1 MTQAIQALA
10 TIQPYLDNMSDEEV
24 RANRTKVWLEV
35 ISQTEGYD
43 REATAEAD
51 PSETNEVAVFTD
63 GSRLWWN
70 HELKQWEAGP

>member
-1 MTQAIQALA
+1 MTQAMQALE
-10 TIQPYLDNMSDEEV
+10 TIKPYLHHMSAEEV
-24 RANRTKVWLEV
+24 RTHRAQVWLEV

-43 REATAEAD
+43 REATAKAD
-51 PSETNEVAVFTD
+51 PSETNEVAVFAD

>member
-1 MTQAIQALA
+1 MTQAMQALA
-10 TIQPYLDNMSDEEV
+10 TIQPSLNRMNAEEV
-24 RANRTKVWLEV
+24 RSKRTEMCLEV

-43 REATAEAD
+43 REATAAAD
-51 PSETNEVAVFTD
+51 PSETNEVAVFAD